1 MNQQLF
7 LSHISP
13 FKDKMFR
20 LAKRLLI
27 SKDEAEDTTQE
38 IYLKLWNQHYK
49 LDEIKNL
56 EAYAMTLTKNLCFD
70 KLKAKSSENISLT
83 NLKTDTKSN
92 NSLQNKIELQDMV
105 ALVKNRIDRLP
116 NNNVW

>member
-92 NSLQNKIELQDMV
+92 NSLQTKLNCKIWLPSLKTV
-105 ALVKNRIDRLP
+105 LTGCP